1 MSDIHTDTF
10 VLDVK
15 AIRER
20 VRDHIASARAGRR
33 DRTSTIARLLNEA
46 LAIELVCVLRY
57 KRHYFMSATLGG
69 LNGFAIVG
77 DLLAQAKEDR
87 AHADVIAERICEL
100 GGEPDFDP
108 AGLGCRYDGEFVLG
122 SELASMLRENVAAER
137 IAIDTCGEIIRFI
150 GDGDERTR
158 AILEELQAKRARGRV
173 DAFPDEIIAPP
184 PPTQR
189 EQGIERALTA
199 AHL

>member
-1 MSDIHTDTF
+1 MSDIHADTF
-10 VLDVK
+10 VVDVK

-20 VRDHIASARAGRR
+20 VRGHIGAARSGRMGH
-33 DRTSTIARLLNEA
+33 DTAVLALLNEA

-69 LNGFAIVG
+69 LNGFSIVG
-77 DLLAQAKEDR
+77 ELLAQANEDR
-87 AHADVIAERICEL
+87 AHADLIAERITEL

-108 AGLGCRYDGEFVLG
+108 AGLGCRYEGEFVLG

-150 GDGDERTR
+150 GDSDDRTR
-158 AILEELQAKRARGRV
+158 TILEELQGKRARGRV
-173 DAFPDEIIAPP
+173 DGFSDEIIVPP
-184 PPTQR
+184 PPTKR
-189 EQGIERALTA
+189 ERGIEAL
-199 AHL
+199 LV